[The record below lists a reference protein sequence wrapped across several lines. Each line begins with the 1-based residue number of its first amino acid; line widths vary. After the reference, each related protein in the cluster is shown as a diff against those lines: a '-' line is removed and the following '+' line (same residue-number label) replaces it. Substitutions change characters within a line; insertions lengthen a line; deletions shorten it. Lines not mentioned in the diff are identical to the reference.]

1 MASMAK
7 VFFTQHLRD
16 VAPRGEIAT
25 DGATVR
31 AALNDVFA
39 AYPMLKG
46 YVLDDQERLRLH
58 IAVFVDGAQVRRDV
72 LDHPLQA
79 GSELYIM
86 QALSG
91 G

>member
-1 MASMAK
+1 MAAMAK
-7 VFFTQHLRD
+7 VFFTAHLRE
-16 VAPRGEIAT
+16 VAPRGEIDAK
-25 DGATVR
+25 GATVR
-31 AALNDVFA
+31 AALDEVFA

-58 IAVFVDGAQVRRDV
+58 IAVFVDGVHVRQNV
-72 LDHPLQA
+72 LEHPLR
-79 GSELYIM
+79 GDSELYIM